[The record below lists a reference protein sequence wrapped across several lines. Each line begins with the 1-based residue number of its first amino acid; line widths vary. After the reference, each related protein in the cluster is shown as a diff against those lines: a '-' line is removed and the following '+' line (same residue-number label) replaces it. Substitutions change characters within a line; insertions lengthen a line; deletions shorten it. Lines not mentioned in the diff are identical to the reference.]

1 MRNEIPCEVIEDLL
15 PLYADNLTQ
24 SGTNQIIKE
33 HLKECESCLIK
44 YENMT
49 GQMGKEGLKEEAPK
63 AEIDYLKKIK
73 RKNQNKIVL
82 AALSTILIVF
92 FIILA
97 KLFIIGSPIG
107 DYQTKTETAGGKLMI
122 TGEISDTSKAFRRYE
137 IKDGAL
143 VIYGTRSSFINHKRQ
158 FALNY
163 ELNQGDVLVNGDLIK
178 TDGTTI
184 TEKALNLYKHKNPY
198 IGGMPGNATLAGIL
212 EIYPNLG
219 SFTNELQTT
228 KEPYGWTLRFEQEV
242 LPSNQTKFDSMME
255 SYAAALLAL
264 INNCGEITW
273 TYVSG
278 DESVSKTYTLQ
289 DANRRLEQDVK
300 SFSASPEGVQE
311 LLDLLNIK

>member
-15 PLYADNLTQ
+15 PLYVDNLTQ

-49 GQMGKEGLKEEAPK
+49 GQLGKEELKEEAPQ

-82 AALSTILIVF
+82 ATLSTILIGAA
-92 FIILA
+92 IILT
-97 KLFIIGSPIG
+97 KLFLIGSPIG
-107 DYQTKTETAGGKLMI
+107 DYKTITEAAGGKLRI

-137 IKDGAL
+137 IKDGEL
-143 VIYGTRSSFINHKRQ
+143 VIYGTPSSFLNYRRQ
-158 FALNY
+158 FALEY
-163 ELNQGDVLVNGDLIK
+163 ELNQGDILVNGDLIK

-228 KEPYGWTLRFEQEV
+228 YEPYGWTLRFEHEV
-242 LPSNQTKFDSMME
+242 LPSNQTKFDSMLE
-255 SYAAALLAL
+255 SYAAVLLA
-264 INNCGEITW
+264 IIDNCGEITW
-273 TYVSG
+273 TYQSG

-300 SFSASPEGVQE
+300 SFSVSPERVQE
-311 LLDLLNIK
+311 LLNLLNIK

>member
-1 MRNEIPCEVIEDLL
+1 MKNDIPCEVIEDLL

-24 SGTNQIIKE
+24 NATNQIIKE
-33 HLKECESCLIK
+33 HLKECESCRVK

-49 GQMGKEGLKEEAPK
+49 GQMGKEAFIEEAPK

-82 AALSTILIVF
+82 ATLSTILIGAAVV
-92 FIILA
+92 LA
-97 KLFIIGSPIG
+97 KLFIIGSPIE
-107 DYQTKTETAGGKLMI
+107 DYQTKTEAADGKLTI
-122 TGEISDTSKAFRRYE
+122 TGEISDESKAFSRYE

-143 VIYGTRSSFINHKRQ
+143 VIYGTHQSFINQRRQ
-158 FALNY
+158 FALDY
-163 ELNQGDVLVNGDLIK
+163 DLNQGDILVNGDLIK

-184 TEKALNLYKHKNPY
+184 TEKALSLYKHKNPY

-242 LPSNQTKFDSMME
+242 LNQTKFDSMME

-264 INNCGEITW
+264 IDNCGEITW
-273 TYVSG
+273 TYSSG
-278 DESVSKTYTLQ
+278 DQRVVKTYTLQ
-289 DANRRLEQDVK
+289 EANKRLGQDVK
-300 SFSASPEGVQE
+300 SFSDSPKRVQE